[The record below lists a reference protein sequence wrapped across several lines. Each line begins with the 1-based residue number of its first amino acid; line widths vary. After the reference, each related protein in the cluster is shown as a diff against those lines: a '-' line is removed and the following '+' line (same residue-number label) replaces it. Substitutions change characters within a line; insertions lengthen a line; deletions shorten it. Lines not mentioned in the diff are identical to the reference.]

1 MKQVEQGG
9 FSFTMLFTNKLFRT
23 LVVSMCSTWLLY
35 LFASILFLDSWH
47 MATCFLQYLLLTPTY
62 VNILNVYAFCNTHDI
77 TWGTKGDD
85 KAEKL
90 PTVTLPAIPRTTE

>member
-35 LFASILFLDSWH
+35 LFASILFLDPWH
-47 MATCFLQYLLLTPTY
+47 MATCFIQYLLLTPTY
-62 VNILNVYAFCNTHDI
+62 INILSWWRPLPPDI
-77 TWGTKGDD
+77 
-85 KAEKL
+85 ARRRIP
-90 PTVTLPAIPRTTE
+90 PTA